1 MAIHKEQCPRCGKI
15 VEGKYVIN
23 TPPKEPEVLLRE
35 KKSIK
40 DLIRPRLSAA
50 GSSSTNYVTP
60 KPETDDFTFECPNCG
75 MTWQRSF
82 PTFSED
88 TLVIHSIPES
98 FVLEKK
104 AEKAEELRNT
114 VSLSKAIGDSLFE
127 LFIRIMILTVSVGP
141 CIFFWWYCGTHQ
153 GKTKVIK
160 EFEGNFLMEAGP
172 REVID
177 WNYWYY
183 LFWVLKFISIPI
195 AFFILK
201 ASFED
206 SSILG
211 KVLYPFHHRT
221 SVLEQADELEKMSV
235 GEFKDKEPDL
245 FKEIEKAY
253 RYQVS

>member
-23 TPPKEPEVLLRE
+23 TPPNEPEVLLRE

-60 KPETDDFTFECPNCG
+60 KPETDDFNYECPNCG

-114 VSLSKAIGDSLFE
+114 VSLSKAIGDSLSE
-127 LFIRIMILTVSVGP
+127 LIKNIFNFVLVTAP
-141 CIFFWWYCGTHQ
+141 CVFCWWYCETHQ
-153 GKTKVIK
+153 GQTKVIK
-160 EFEGNFLMEAGP
+160 EFEGNLFMKAGP
-172 REVID
+172 REVIEWD
-177 WNYWYY
+177 YWYY
-183 LFWVLKFISIPI
+183 ILWLFKYILIPLPFVGLGFLFD
-195 AFFILK
+195 AFK
-201 ASFED
+201 NAS
-206 SSILG
+206 
-211 KVLYPFHHRT
+211 YPFRHRT
-221 SVLEQADELEKMSV
+221 SVLEQADELERMSV
-235 GEFKDKEPDL
+235 GEFKEKKPDL